1 MTADH
6 DNFILLTFR
15 EILVRNQRISFKT
28 TRNFVPPSALIICWR
43 VHPPVECTASTT
55 LPATVSQHTVTSSP
69 SLVLHGPWWFPG
81 LIKIVPGLPSGEI
94 PSEKTLLSTR
104 IPLSGICTAWVWLEW
119 GPYKPTP
126 LTGEQLAATRPMA
139 SILQTI
145 SAVTSRT
152 LILSTLLGLVSARR
166 WSSWIS
172 VGTVAC
178 TSPYAF
184 GKWLKATFCIRT
196 AVIPAVTSTRGPAQ
210 CQVKITLVI
219 IIPSTPSS
227 VAQRRIFPPPSGG
240 LEHICELYV
249 QGSFRRHKTRISTL
263 M

>member
-1 MTADH
+1 
-6 DNFILLTFR
+6 
-15 EILVRNQRISFKT
+15 
-28 TRNFVPPSALIICWR
+28 
-43 VHPPVECTASTT
+43 
-55 LPATVSQHTVTSSP
+55 
-69 SLVLHGPWWFPG
+69 
-81 LIKIVPGLPSGEI
+81 
-94 PSEKTLLSTR
+94 
-104 IPLSGICTAWVWLEW
+104 
-119 GPYKPTP
+119 
-126 LTGEQLAATRPMA
+126 MA

-219 IIPSTPSS
+219 IIPSTPSF
-227 VAQRRIFPPPSGG
+227 VAQRGIFPPPSGG
-240 LEHICELYV
+240 LVPICKRQWRAPKGLQNDRKRLSAHKYWFCKLDLGNENVIFERLFNKDWDLQELSV
-249 QGSFRRHKTRISTL
+249 FLSS
-263 M
+263 